1 MTENTD
7 KKLYE
12 LSYFISPDIT
22 DEEALTYS
30 QKIKDMLGLRAD
42 EVGKEEAPF
51 KRKLAYPIKHKKQ
64 GYFGWIHFLA
74 VPGTIKELGKKF
86 TFDPMILRHLIITV
100 DKKQLAQMKK
110 PAQAAAYEKAQKDVM
125 DKEAVE
131 KSIFKK
137 EGAVSIQEEKK
148 AELGDLDK
156 KIEEV
161 LNK

>member
-1 MTENTD
+1 MIENTD

-22 DEEALTYS
+22 DEEALAYS
-30 QKIKDMLGLRAD
+30 QKIKDMLAVRSD
-42 EVGKEEAPF
+42 EVSKEEAPF
-51 KRKLAYPIKHKKQ
+51 KRRLAYPIKHKNQ
-64 GYFGWIHFLA
+64 GYFGWFHFLSA
-74 VPGTIKELGKKF
+74 PNTIKELGKKL
-86 TFDPMILRHLIITV
+86 TFDPAILRHLIIVV
-100 DKKQLAQMKK
+100 DKKQIAQMKQ
-110 PAQAAAYEKAQKDVM
+110 PAQTAAYEKTKKDTM

-131 KSIFKK
+131 KAIFKK

-148 AELGDLDK
+148 AGLGDLDK

>member
-1 MTENTD
+1 MIENTD

-12 LSYFISPDIT
+12 LSYFISPDII
-22 DEEALTYS
+22 DEEAIAYS
-30 QKIKDMLGLRAD
+30 QKIKDMLGVRAD

-64 GYFGWIHFLA
+64 GYFGWFHFLA
-74 VPGTIKELGKKF
+74 VPSMIKELGKKLM
-86 TFDPMILRHLIITV
+86 FDPTVLRHLIITV

-110 PAQAAAYEKAQKDVM
+110 PAQSAAYEKAQKDVM
-125 DKEAVE
+125 NKEAVE

-137 EGAVSIQEEKK
+137 EGAVSVQEEKK

>member
-1 MTENTD
+1 MIENTD

-22 DEEALTYS
+22 DEEAIAYS
-30 QKIKDMLGLRAD
+30 QKIKDILDVCEG
-42 EVGKEEAPF
+42 EVSKEETPF
-51 KRKLAYPIKHKKQ
+51 KRRLAYPIKHKKQ
-64 GYFGWIHFLA
+64 GYFGWFHFPA
-74 VPGTIKELGKKF
+74 VPDTVKELSKKL
-86 TFDPMILRHLIITV
+86 TFDPAILRHLIIMV
-100 DKKQLAQMKK
+100 NKRQIAQMKQ
-110 PAQAAAYEKAQKDVM
+110 PAQSVAYEKTKRDTM
-125 DKEAVE
+125 DKETVE
-131 KSIFKK
+131 KAIFKK